1 MYVNLDLYQGFFP
14 VVVVQV
20 MPYSLMLHFLCKVYS
35 ILQILFFSY
44 IKLSLSFVC
53 VFFVIQIVAVKI
65 FKEIADNH
73 PLKMLRQEVS
83 VKLS

>member
-44 IKLSLSFVC
+44 IKLSVSFVFLFC
-53 VFFVIQIVAVKI
+53 YPDCGSEDIQR
-65 FKEIADNH
+65 D
-73 PLKMLRQEVS
+73 S
-83 VKLS
+83 